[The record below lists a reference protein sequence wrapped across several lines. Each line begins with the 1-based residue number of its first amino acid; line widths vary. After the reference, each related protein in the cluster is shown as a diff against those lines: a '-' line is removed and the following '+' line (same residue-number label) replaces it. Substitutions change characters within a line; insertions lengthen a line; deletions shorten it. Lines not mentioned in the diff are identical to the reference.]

1 MYTRAG
7 LANWVGAISVWEQS
21 SGHQHWA
28 GAVVATVD
36 IFTHALSILSH
47 GPEEHLA
54 ISPWAFP
61 EALGFL
67 DMSVT
72 MSTTHILSA
81 RHSFGASSAP
91 YTSSDPPYVSCIVT
105 LISPRDSDPLIC
117 DKWTLVP
124 TEPNSN
130 WASRSPHFV
139 WAWCMGLAFG

>member
-7 LANWVGAISVWEQS
+7 LANWVGAISVWS
-21 SGHQHWA
+21 SLQAINTGQGRWWLQWTFLHTPCQYSLTDQRKTWP
-28 GAVVATVD
+28 
-36 IFTHALSILSH
+36 FPH
-47 GPEEHLA
+47 G
-54 ISPWAFP
+54 P

-105 LISPRDSDPLIC
+105 LISSRDSDPLIC

-124 TEPNSN
+124 PEPNSN
-130 WASRSPHFV
+130 WASKSPLFV